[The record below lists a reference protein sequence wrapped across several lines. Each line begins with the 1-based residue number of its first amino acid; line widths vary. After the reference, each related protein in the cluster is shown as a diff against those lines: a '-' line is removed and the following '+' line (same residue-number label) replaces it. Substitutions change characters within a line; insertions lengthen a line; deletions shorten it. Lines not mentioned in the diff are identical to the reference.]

1 MKIMRALSIAAVI
14 AWAALALGGGASAEA
29 QTGIDYDADDDGLIE
44 ISYLE
49 QLDALRWDPQGWGEG
64 FDDVEAYKLA
74 FPNAA
79 FDMGCPEPDY
89 CRGYELTRSLDFTTA
104 ESYAAE
110 TMNTSWIDGD
120 GWTPI
125 GESEWTENFN
135 GVFEGNGHTIANL
148 FIESDENGVG
158 LFGETGEWSDIR
170 GIGLTSVDVTGSNF
184 VGALVG
190 RSTGRISESY
200 AAGRV
205 SGIKR
210 VGVLLGENAG
220 EMSETYA
227 GGVASGD
234 KAVGGL
240 VGFNGGHII
249 RSYATSDALG
259 GMFYV
264 GGLAGYNSGLIFGSY
279 ATGRVSG
286 NEAAGG
292 LVGFNNGAI
301 RASYATG
308 RVRGR
313 ARVGGL
319 AGHSQRPITTSY
331 ATGDVRGE
339 EDIGGLVGQNHDA
352 ISASYATGNV
362 TGEVAGGLV
371 GYNGTE
377 GDILASYATGA
388 VKGGPLVG
396 GLAGRSIGG
405 IQAGY
410 WDVETSGTLAAV
422 GFVED
427 HTGFSRGY
435 TTEELQRPTGLIGIY
450 GAAWDVDADNADGDD
465 NISTG
470 RDDFWDFGNS
480 SQYPLLKVDIDGD
493 GKANWWEM
501 GEQNG
506 QREIPTPTPTPT
518 LTPTVTPTPTL
529 TPTPSPTPT
538 AISTPTPTLTPT
550 VTPAPTLTP
559 TPSPTPTA
567 ISTPTPTN
575 TPIRTHTATATPVVI
590 VVTATPAPPPPT
602 QTPVIVVITVVPS
615 TSTPA
620 LVEMP
625 EAGPPS
631 PGGCGLS
638 ASVPPGAASANL
650 ALMVAP
656 LSILGWLRYLRRRWL
671 GTIRCLHALSLQAIR
686 LGWRQTE

>member
-1 MKIMRALSIAAVI
+1 MKTMRALSILAVV
-14 AWAALALGGGASAEA
+14 AWVSLALGGGASAEA

-49 QLDALRWDPQGWGEG
+49 QLNALRWDPQGWGEG
-64 FDDVEAYKLA
+64 FGDVEAYKLA

-104 ESYAAE
+104 DSYAAE
-110 TMNTSWIDGD
+110 TTHTSWTDGD

-125 GESEWTENFN
+125 GGSEWTEDFN
-135 GVFEGNGHTIANL
+135 GVFEGNGHTIADL

-158 LFGETGEWSDIR
+158 LFAETDEWSDIR
-170 GIGLTSVDVTGSNF
+170 GIGLTSVDVTGSKF

-190 RSTGRISESY
+190 RSTGRISKSY
-200 AAGRV
+200 AVGSV
-205 SGIKR
+205 SGTER

-234 KAVGGL
+234 RAVGGL
-240 VGFNGGHII
+240 VGFNAGHIL
-249 RSYATSDALG
+249 RSYATSDASG
-259 GMFYV
+259 GMIDV
-264 GGLAGYNSGLIFGSY
+264 GGLVGYNSGLILGSY

-286 NEAAGG
+286 NERAGG
-292 LVGFNNGAI
+292 LVGANNGAI

-313 ARVGGL
+313 VRVGGL
-319 AGHSQRPITTSY
+319 AGHSQRPITASY

-339 EDIGGLVGQNHDA
+339 EDVGGLVGQNHAA
-352 ISASYATGNV
+352 ISASFATGSV

-377 GDILASYATGA
+377 GDILASYAIGS
-388 VKGGPLVG
+388 VRGGPLVG
-396 GLAGRSIGG
+396 GLAGRNVGG

-410 WDVETSGTLAAV
+410 WDIETSGTLAAV
-422 GFVED
+422 GYVED
-427 HTGFSRGY
+427 HTGFSGGF

-450 GAAWDVDADNADGDD
+450 GDAWDVDADNADGDD

-470 RDDFWDFGNS
+470 RDDFWDFGDS

-493 GKANWWEM
+493 GRASWWEM
-501 GEQNG
+501 GDQNG

-518 LTPTVTPTPTL
+518 LTPTITPVPTPTPTL
-529 TPTPSPTPT
+529 MPTITPVPTLTPAPSPTPT
-538 AISTPTPTLTPT
+538 AISTPT
-550 VTPAPTLTP
+550 
-559 TPSPTPTA
+559 
-567 ISTPTPTN
+567 N
-575 TPIRTHTATATPVVI
+575 TPMRTHTPTATPVVI
-590 VVTATPAPPPPT
+590 VVTATPGPPPPT

-615 TSTPA
+615 TSTPVP
-620 LVEMP
+620 VEMP

-638 ASVPPGAASANL
+638 PSVPPGAASANL
-650 ALMVAP
+650 ALMAAP
-656 LSILGWLRYLRRRWL
+656 LLVLGCARYLHRRRL
-671 GTIRCLHALSLQAIR
+671 GAMRCFMPSPIKR
-686 LGWRQTE
+686 